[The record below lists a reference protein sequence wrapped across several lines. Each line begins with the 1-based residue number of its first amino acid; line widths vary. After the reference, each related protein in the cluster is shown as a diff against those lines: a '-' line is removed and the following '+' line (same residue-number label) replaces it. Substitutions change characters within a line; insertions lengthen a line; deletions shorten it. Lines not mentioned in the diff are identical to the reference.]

1 MENKN
6 KFIQVYAV
14 VVCVVAIIT
23 FLISASNFIS
33 SAMDRA
39 SADDGSVTYSS
50 FENYKMEKM
59 KNIDEDQAYIPNDEE
74 LRNMYQS
81 GKERYVENNIQAAN
95 KSMVVNGIIM
105 GIAIILFGFHW
116 RLMRK
121 FSAK

>member
-39 SADDGSVTYSS
+39 SADEGSVTFSS

-59 KNIDEDQAYIPNDEE
+59 KDIDKDQAYIPNDEE

-81 GKERYVENNIQAAN
+81 GKERDKENNIHRAN
-95 KSMVVNGIIM
+95 KSMLVNGIIL
-105 GIAIILFGFHW
+105 GIAIILFGSHW
-116 RLMRK
+116 RLMRR
-121 FSAK
+121 FSLK